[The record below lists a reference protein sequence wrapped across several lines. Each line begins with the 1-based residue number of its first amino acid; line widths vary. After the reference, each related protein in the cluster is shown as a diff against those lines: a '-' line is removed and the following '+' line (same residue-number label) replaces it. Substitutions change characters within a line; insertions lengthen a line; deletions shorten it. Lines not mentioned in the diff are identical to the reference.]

1 MLEEIRKCLIDSKSL
16 NLGLKEEIDFAH
28 GKKIICE
35 KKSINKFIE
44 GEDYGK
50 FWKQWLEN
58 LGTHCMRKKMKD
70 EVEQDCYGQIM
81 VTPADRPPPQL
92 CFLSYEEPSF

>member
-1 MLEEIRKCLIDSKSL
+1 
-16 NLGLKEEIDFAH
+16 
-28 GKKIICE
+28 
-35 KKSINKFIE
+35 
-44 GEDYGK
+44 
-50 FWKQWLEN
+50 
-58 LGTHCMRKKMKD
+58 MKD